1 MTFDTLFGDFDKP
14 VWALN
19 KTNDVV
25 SSLELKNPSLDL
37 EEKRDFTNCFRL
49 DILFNS
55 DWNYF
60 MFFQFFF
67 HGLEN

>member
-49 DILFNS
+49 DILSIF
-55 DWNYF
+55 
-60 MFFQFFF
+60 
-67 HGLEN
+67 

>member
-37 EEKRDFTNCFRL
+37 EEKRF
-49 DILFNS
+49 
-55 DWNYF
+55 Y
-60 MFFQFFF
+60 
-67 HGLEN
+67 